1 MSDHETPIMSN
12 EETTVTAGVHEGRAI
27 KITGRPWFR
36 PAIGVF
42 LLVVILVAA
51 PVYGRVTAG
60 GKISPDISRDRE
72 VVDVIVDLSVDA
84 TTFHRE
90 ELSNLGVFGGGDR
103 TNVADRSRVRMLN
116 VTQSDLVA
124 LSRLYWVSMI
134 EPL

>member
-1 MSDHETPIMSN
+1 MSDDGASGTG
-12 EETTVTAGVHEGRAI
+12 GVHEGTAVG
-27 KITGRPWFR
+27 ITGRAWFR

-42 LLVVILVAA
+42 LLAVILLAG

-72 VVDVIVDLSVDA
+72 VVNVIVDLSVEA

-90 ELSNLGVFGGGDR
+90 ELSELGVFGGGDR
-103 TNVADRSRVRMLN
+103 DNVADRSRVRLLN
-116 VTQSDLVA
+116 VTQGDLVA

-134 EPL
+134 EPA